1 MRQKASQPWLA
12 LGMSRATWYRLGKP
26 QTKPE
31 RPMTQPLRARLMNVS
46 LRSLQ
51 RGERVA
57 RSAPGLADQVAAG
70 ALKVGR
76 AERLLFSATFKEM
89 RQKAVNETPQ
99 RRSSGG
105 LTIVRLTHIDG
116 KLPNLALMK
125 IAAEHRRR
133 GDSVVFTKHV
143 ERSVFEPTYDRV
155 YGSAIFAYD
164 HSLARVATLKREFP
178 NAIVGG
184 THNLANPVTV
194 EAVLGIEETAP
205 LDYSIYP
212 AFDASIGFTQRGCRL
227 KCGFCVVPKKEG
239 KNRSAA
245 TIADI
250 WRGAPYPKHLHLLDN
265 DFFGQ
270 PRDQW
275 EARVDE
281 IRAGGF
287 RVCFNQGI
295 NVRMVDDASAKA
307 LASIRYTD
315 DSFTRR
321 RLYTAWDSLGDEE
334 RFFDGVATLERYGVP
349 ASHVM
354 AYMLVGYDRRETWER
369 VLYRFKTM
377 AALGIRPFPM
387 VYGDRHRK
395 LPLGSA
401 SQRLAHR
408 TLGDFQRWAVRRAY
422 VVAPFE
428 DYDVNAKGAASS
440 S

>member
-1 MRQKASQPWLA
+1 
-12 LGMSRATWYRLGKP
+12 
-26 QTKPE
+26 
-31 RPMTQPLRARLMNVS
+31 
-46 LRSLQ
+46 
-51 RGERVA
+51 
-57 RSAPGLADQVAAG
+57 
-70 ALKVGR
+70 
-76 AERLLFSATFKEM
+76 
-89 RQKAVNETPQ
+89 
-99 RRSSGG
+99 
-105 LTIVRLTHIDG
+105 
-116 KLPNLALMK
+116 
-125 IAAEHRRR
+125 
-133 GDSVVFTKHV
+133 
-143 ERSVFEPTYDRV
+143 
-155 YGSAIFAYD
+155 
-164 HSLARVATLKREFP
+164 
-178 NAIVGG
+178 
-184 THNLANPVTV
+184 
-194 EAVLGIEETAP
+194 
-205 LDYSIYP
+205 
-212 AFDASIGFTQRGCRL
+212 
-227 KCGFCVVPKKEG
+227 VPKKEG

-245 TIADI
+245 TIAEI
-250 WRGAPYPKHLHLLDN
+250 WRGPPHAKHLHLLDN

-387 VYGDRHRK
+387 VYGDRRHK
-395 LPLGSA
+395 LPLGGA

-408 TLGDFQRWAVRRAY
+408 TLGDFQRWAVRRTY
-422 VVAPFE
+422 VVVPFE